1 MQSRELSIRLLD
13 GGMRRVPLHGQ
24 RVSLGRSSE
33 NDLAYPDDSV
43 LSRRHM
49 AFDFD
54 GLDWWVEDLNSTNG
68 TSVNEV
74 RLQGRQRLQ
83 LGDTVTAGRLTI
95 VYGLPSEP
103 DPGVVFVSET
113 ERPIRPGLGFNLDSP
128 ASGTSAQT
136 IESVQKSPAITG
148 SSRVQALL
156 DAGRLISSDRPLDE
170 LFRVILDLVLGAV
183 GGSRGVIMVD
193 EGGQL
198 MPRAMRGS
206 GFRINQTV
214 RDRVMKDKESVLVL
228 DASRHEV
235 LSSSTTIQR
244 QRVKSLMAVPLQTQD
259 RVLGLIYVDSQD
271 EVHFFLHEDL
281 TLMTL
286 MANMA
291 AIRIEQTQQQQP
303 RF

>member
-13 GGMRRVPLHGQ
+13 GGIRRVPLQGQ

-49 AFDFD
+49 VFDFD

-68 TSVNEV
+68 TSVNEL

-83 LGDTVTAGRLTI
+83 LGDTVTAGRITL
-95 VYGLPSEP
+95 VYGMPSGP

-113 ERPIRPGLGFNLDSP
+113 ERPIRPGQGFQLDSP
-128 ASGTSAQT
+128 GTGAQT
-136 IESVQKSPAITG
+136 IEAVQKSPAITG

-156 DAGRLISSDRPLDE
+156 DAGRLISSDRPLDD

-193 EGGQL
+193 EAGQL
-198 MPRAMRGS
+198 VPKAMRGT
-206 GFRINQTV
+206 GFRISQAV
-214 RDRVMKDKESVLVL
+214 RDRVIKDKESVLVL

-244 QRVKSLMAVPLQTQD
+244 QRVRSLMAVPLQTQD
-259 RVLGLIYVDSQD
+259 RVMGLIYVDSQD

-291 AIRIEQTQQQQP
+291 AIRIEQAQQQQP
-303 RF
+303 RS